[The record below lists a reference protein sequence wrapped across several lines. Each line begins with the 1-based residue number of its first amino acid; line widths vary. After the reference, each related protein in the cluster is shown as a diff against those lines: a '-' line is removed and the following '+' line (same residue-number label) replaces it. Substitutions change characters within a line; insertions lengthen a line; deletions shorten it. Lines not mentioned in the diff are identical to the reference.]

1 MYHVHIF
8 NEYEQALALP
18 VPPRVTPNQ
27 PSKAEGPRP
36 ASADLIDALPL
47 KKRLRAKTGGATLAH
62 QLTSYPLPLTWWW
75 TEEAPR
81 AATPSRQ
88 SFNINSAILMSF
100 LELDDTDCVS
110 EVKL

>member
-47 KKRLRAKTGGATLAH
+47 KKRLRAKTGGATFAH
-62 QLTSYPLPLTWWW
+62 QLTPYSLP
-75 TEEAPR
+75 
-81 AATPSRQ
+81 PSHLMVDGGGTTRGH
-88 SFNINSAILMSF
+88 SISAILQH
-100 LELDDTDCVS
+100 
-110 EVKL
+110 